1 MLNSAVVITTVVLL
15 LVVDQ
20 GAGQFWGRPQQE
32 DEGVFSFWGRGQKE
46 DQGAAAP
53 YWGQSQKQQT
63 RKQNSF
69 QGKNRYYSQ
78 DYYYDDYE
86 EYYDDEFSPSDKL
99 SDGLNPEQRQRSD
112 MDRYMAEDRGGYGY
126 RASPGITPL
135 IFLAPLAG
143 VAALY
148 AMAYV
153 NTNPA
158 LLSLVTISGRRK
170 RSVSLNN
177 LDLIGANLEK
187 DEEGAEYLKEV
198 GIVSKFLANTPGID
212 LEDQRD
218 SLMSSILQCSSIGS
232 SQCLDSLVCEYSKLQ
247 SSYNEVEKDTIT
259 MVLYHLL
266 ASSYIEEDLKSRI
279 RIAAGLGRK
288 NHCKVFSCQINLK
301 PPKA

>member
-1 MLNSAVVITTVVLL
+1 M
-15 LVVDQ
+15 
-20 GAGQFWGRPQQE
+20 G
-32 DEGVFSFWGRGQKE
+32 
-46 DQGAAAP
+46 
-53 YWGQSQKQQT
+53 
-63 RKQNSF
+63 
-69 QGKNRYYSQ
+69 
-78 DYYYDDYE
+78 
-86 EYYDDEFSPSDKL
+86 
-99 SDGLNPEQRQRSD
+99 
-112 MDRYMAEDRGGYGY
+112 MAEDRGGYGY

-218 SLMSSILQCSSIGS
+218 SLMSNVLQCSSIGS
-232 SQCLDSLVCEYSKLQ
+232 SQCLDALVCEYSRATTG
-247 SSYNEVEKDTIT
+247 YNEVERDTIT

-266 ASSYIEEDLKSRI
+266 ASSYIDQDIKSRI
-279 RIAAGLGRK
+279 RIAAGLGK
-288 NHCKVFSCQINLK
+288 NDHCSLFSCSIQA
-301 PPKA
+301 PPLA